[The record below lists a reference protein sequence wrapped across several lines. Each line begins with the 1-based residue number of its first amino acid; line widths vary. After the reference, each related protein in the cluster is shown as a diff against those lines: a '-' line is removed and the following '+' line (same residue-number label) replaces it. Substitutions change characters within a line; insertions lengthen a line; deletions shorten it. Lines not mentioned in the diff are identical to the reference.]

1 MEETKDNELELERL
15 MGKIRTINSLLRDYP
30 DDIHIGVKKKEP
42 PVSLTDDRPVYTEIY
57 VSLEKEIA
65 IKFLDEYR
73 DMLEM
78 RIDELSNSL
87 FPRKDKRVIYREISA
102 FNDLLL
108 MSLFEGIKEK
118 GGMTMIDENRI
129 EGIYNLIYNLK
140 EEKRLL
146 ECVKNRKDDPSL
158 AIRAILE
165 QQVTVET
172 RSRIITILEGELE
185 KNVEAMTK
193 KLEEKIE
200 EIEKELD
207 RQIEE
212 DESWI

>member
-1 MEETKDNELELERL
+1 MTIEETKDNELELERL

-65 IKFLDEYR
+65 EKFLKEYR
-73 DMLEM
+73 TTIMGKVED
-78 RIDELSNSL
+78 L
-87 FPRKDKRVIYREISA
+87 FNQIHKKRVINKEVSA

-207 RQIEE
+207 RQTEE